1 MTSSV
6 ARYVSIDLLENF
18 LKNNLIL
25 FHRKVSSDNLVREE
39 LDSRKLEREAA
50 RDLKERE
57 ARHDKEKKDREVRLE
72 LERKEQE
79 AREDRRKDR
88 EREER
93 KDLMNQAFQLKI
105 INSLQSQPSSV
116 TASEKEKIEINL
128 KYKEEQSDSDSFPV
142 KVFVSSFRELVSCL
156 REFCNVEETLPVHV
170 ILFKMSR
177 IVDLYLLESGKT
189 YDVDWKTKDGHCR
202 IHLD

>member
-1 MTSSV
+1 M
-6 ARYVSIDLLENF
+6 
-18 LKNNLIL
+18 KNNLIL

-39 LDSRKLEREAA
+39 LDSRKLKREAA

-128 KYKEEQSDSDSFPV
+128 KYKEDQSDSDSFPV
-142 KVFVSSFRELVSCL
+142 KVFISSFRELVFCL
-156 REFCNVEETLPVHV
+156 REFCHVEETLPVHV
-170 ILFKMSR
+170 ILFKISR
-177 IVDLYLLESGKT
+177 IVDLYLLETGKT
-189 YDVDWKTKDGHCR
+189 YVVDWKLKDSHCR